1 MIEYLK
7 DLLHNMKLCEND
19 LCPIVPISNISQKI
33 MALDSAIEILEKL
46 RNEERSE
53 QHGNI
58 E

>member
-7 DLLHNMKLCEND
+7 DLLEEMKLCKND
-19 LCPIVPISNISQKI
+19 LISIVTMNNINKKI

>member
-7 DLLHNMKLCEND
+7 EILEDLKQND
-19 LCPIVPISNISQKI
+19 INSKKQKI
-33 MALDSAIEILEKL
+33 FALENAIEILEKL